1 MEKSE
6 SDSSSKSE
14 EEKITETSLKTSDLK
29 KNETNKIFYSI
40 YGSGSVEE
48 EEKEQKNN
56 INTKEEQL
64 SLKHR
69 PSVIERGLMESVRK
83 MENVTKEKLV
93 LAEKINYK
101 NNTDSLIE
109 TDEFGFLKNQNQKNE
124 NNINNNMNTP
134 EKKKQK
140 YQVKNYLK

>member
-48 EEKEQKNN
+48 EEKEQK
-56 INTKEEQL
+56 
-64 SLKHR
+64 
-69 PSVIERGLMESVRK
+69 
-83 MENVTKEKLV
+83 
-93 LAEKINYK
+93 
-101 NNTDSLIE
+101 
-109 TDEFGFLKNQNQKNE
+109 
-124 NNINNNMNTP
+124 
-134 EKKKQK
+134 KK
-140 YQVKNYLK
+140 

>member
-48 EEKEQKNN
+48 EEEKEQKKNN

-109 TDEFGFLKNQNQKNE
+109 TDEFGFLKNQNQGLD
-124 NNINNNMNTP
+124 
-134 EKKKQK
+134 
-140 YQVKNYLK
+140 LKEI

>member
-48 EEKEQKNN
+48 EEKEQKKIILIQKRNN
-56 INTKEEQL
+56 YHL
-64 SLKHR
+64 S
-69 PSVIERGLMESVRK
+69 I
-83 MENVTKEKLV
+83 V
-93 LAEKINYK
+93 LLLSRE
-101 NNTDSLIE
+101 
-109 TDEFGFLKNQNQKNE
+109 G
-124 NNINNNMNTP
+124 
-134 EKKKQK
+134 
-140 YQVKNYLK
+140 